1 MFFTAPRC
9 LPSRFGPALV
19 LAACAAVSVAVPA
32 AVPAAPGDGFPR
44 DAVIGCL
51 LMPHAEARV
60 GSPVVG
66 VLSEVLVDRGS
77 VVKKGEP
84 LARLLNRVEA
94 ANVSAASQ
102 RYANAA
108 DVEAARMAAELAK
121 KKAARARELHELN
134 FISAQALDQAVAE
147 ADVADMQYARAKEQ
161 RKTVAKELS
170 VATAQL
176 AMRTISSPL
185 DGVVA
190 ERFLSAGE
198 RVEDKPVVK
207 VVQIDPLRVEV
218 VLPADR
224 FGGIAVNEQAQVTP
238 EMKGAVPMLGQVTQI
253 DSVIDVAS
261 NTFRVR
267 LQVPN
272 PGNRIPPGLRCKVSF
287 PE

>member
-1 MFFTAPRC
+1 MHFLARR
-9 LPSRFGPALV
+9 RFHLLGVPALA
-19 LAACAAVSVAVPA
+19 LAACTAHAASGPA
-32 AVPAAPGDGFPR
+32 PVTAPVDAPPR

-51 LMPHAEARV
+51 LAPHAEARV

-77 VVKKGEP
+77 VVKKGQAV
-84 LARLLNRVEA
+84 ARLVNSVEA
-94 ANVSAASQ
+94 ANVGAATQ

-108 DVEAARMAAELAK
+108 DVEAARMAADLAK
-121 KKAARARELHELN
+121 KKAVRARELHQLN

-147 ADVADMQYARAKEQ
+147 ADVAAMQYARAQEQ

-176 AMRTISSPL
+176 AMRSIASPL

-198 RVEDKPVVK
+198 RVEDKPIVK
-207 VVQIDPLRVEV
+207 VVQIDPLKIEV
-218 VLPADR
+218 VLSADR
-224 FGGIAVNEQAQVTP
+224 FGTIAVNQNATVLP
-238 EMKGAVPMLGQVTQI
+238 EMKGAIPMQAQVTQI
-253 DSVIDVAS
+253 DSVVDVAS

-272 PGNRIPPGLRCKVSF
+272 PGNRVPPGLRCRVSF
-287 PE
+287 PD

>member
-1 MFFTAPRC
+1 
-9 LPSRFGPALV
+9 
-19 LAACAAVSVAVPA
+19 
-32 AVPAAPGDGFPR
+32 
-44 DAVIGCL
+44 
-51 LMPHAEARV
+51 
-60 GSPVVG
+60 
-66 VLSEVLVDRGS
+66 
-77 VVKKGEP
+77 
-84 LARLLNRVEA
+84 
-94 ANVSAASQ
+94 
-102 RYANAA
+102 
-108 DVEAARMAAELAK
+108 
-121 KKAARARELHELN
+121 
-134 FISAQALDQAVAE
+134 VAE
-147 ADVADMQYARAKEQ
+147 ADVAAMQYTRAREQ

-176 AMRTISSPL
+176 ALRTITSPL

-218 VLPADR
+218 VLSADR
-224 FGGIAVNEQAQVTP
+224 FGSIAANQQASVTP
-238 EMKGAVPMLGQVTQI
+238 EMKGAAPMRAQVVQV
-253 DSVIDVAS
+253 DSVVDVAS

>member
-1 MFFTAPRC
+1 MLFTAPRC
-9 LPSRFGPALV
+9 LPSRFVPALA
-19 LAACAAVSVAVPA
+19 LAASAAVHA
-32 AVPAAPGDGFPR
+32 AAPGAAGDGFPR

-51 LMPHAEARV
+51 LAPHAEARV

-66 VLSEVLVDRGS
+66 VLSQVLVDRGS

-84 LARLLNRVEA
+84 LAKLLNQVEA
-94 ANVSAASQ
+94 ANVSAANQ

-108 DVEAARMAAELAK
+108 DVEAARMAADLAK
-121 KKAARARELHELN
+121 KKAVRARELYELN
-134 FISAQALDQAVAE
+134 FVSAQALDQAVAE
-147 ADVADMQYARAKEQ
+147 ADVANMQYARAKEQ
-161 RKTVAKELS
+161 RKTAGKELS

-176 AMRTISSPL
+176 SMRTITSPL

-190 ERFLSAGE
+190 ERFLSDGE
-198 RVEDKPVVK
+198 RVEDKPIVK

-224 FGGIAVNEQAQVTP
+224 FGSIAVNEKVQVTP
-238 EMKGAVPMLGQVTQI
+238 EMKGAVPMPAQVTQI
-253 DSVIDVAS
+253 DAVIDVAS

-267 LQVPN
+267 LQLPN

>member
-9 LPSRFGPALV
+9 IHSRFVPALV
-19 LAACAAVSVAVPA
+19 LAVSAVAQAAASG
-32 AVPAAPGDGFPR
+32 APPDGLPQ

-94 ANVSAASQ
+94 ANVGAASQ
-102 RYANAA
+102 RYASAA
-108 DVEAARMAAELAK
+108 DVEAARMAADLAK
-121 KKAARARELHELN
+121 KKAVRARELHELN

-147 ADVADMQYARAKEQ
+147 ADVAAMQYTRAREQ

-176 AMRTISSPL
+176 ALRTITSPL

-218 VLPADR
+218 VLSADR
-224 FGGIAVNEQAQVTP
+224 FGSIAANQQASVTP
-238 EMKGAVPMLGQVTQI
+238 EMKGAAPMRAQVVQV
-253 DSVIDVAS
+253 DSVVDVAS

>member
-1 MFFTAPRC
+1 MFLTAPRC
-9 LPSRFGPALV
+9 IHSRFVPALV
-19 LAACAAVSVAVPA
+19 LAASAVAQA
-32 AVPAAPGDGFPR
+32 AAPGAPPDGLPQ

-94 ANVSAASQ
+94 ANVGAASQ
-102 RYANAA
+102 RYASAA
-108 DVEAARMAAELAK
+108 DVEAARMAADLAK
-121 KKAARARELHELN
+121 KKAVRARELHELN

-147 ADVADMQYARAKEQ
+147 ADVAAMQYTRAREQ

-176 AMRTISSPL
+176 ALRTITSPL

-218 VLPADR
+218 VLSADR
-224 FGGIAVNEQAQVTP
+224 FGSIAANQQASVTP
-238 EMKGAVPMLGQVTQI
+238 EMKGAAPMRAQVVQV
-253 DSVIDVAS
+253 DSVVDVAS